1 MLKSLPSNARAD
13 ELAKACGFDGVRFY
27 GDMFVGAVQ
36 SEPSPMHNV
45 DFHVRDLDSSADWL
59 RSAQSENFAHDQS
72 MKQLQDAMREK
83 GGMVGS
89 LGGDGDGGAP
99 SGEGEGYVWTQT
111 DDEVEV
117 VVNVPAGTKAKD
129 VHVTF
134 KPRSLTVGLKGAS
147 PDAKPLVS
155 LTKTFR
161 ATRPDESTWTMDGE
175 RVIVT
180 VAKMDEQVWHELE
193 GLAE

>member
-1 MLKSLPSNARAD
+1 
-13 ELAKACGFDGVRFY
+13 
-27 GDMFVGAVQ
+27 
-36 SEPSPMHNV
+36 
-45 DFHVRDLDSSADWL
+45 
-59 RSAQSENFAHDQS
+59 
-72 MKQLQDAMREK
+72 
-83 GGMVGS
+83 MVGS

-111 DDEVEV
+111 DDEVEI

-147 PDAKPLVS
+147 PRAKPLVS

-161 ATRPDESTWTMDGE
+161 AGREHVDDGRRTRRRHRRQDG
-175 RVIVT
+175 RAG
-180 VAKMDEQVWHELE
+180 VARRTR
-193 GLAE
+193 GIR

>member
-1 MLKSLPSNARAD
+1 
-13 ELAKACGFDGVRFY
+13 VRFY

-83 GGMVGS
+83 GGMVGG
-89 LGGDGDGGAP
+89 LGGDDDGGGFP
-99 SGEGEGYVWTQT
+99 RGSGEGYAWTQT

-117 VVNVPAGTKAKD
+117 VVNVPAGTKARD
-129 VHVTF
+129 VCVTF
-134 KPRSLTVGLKGAS
+134 KPRALTVGLKGAN
-147 PDAKPLVS
+147 DAPLVS
-155 LTKTFR
+155 VDKTFR
-161 ATRPDESTWTMDGE
+161 ATRPDESTWTMDDT
-175 RVIVT
+175 RVVVT
-180 VAKMDEQVWHELE
+180 VAKMDEQVWHTLE
-193 GLAE
+193 GM

>member
-1 MLKSLPSNARAD
+1 M
-13 ELAKACGFDGVRFY
+13 EI
-27 GDMFVGAVQ
+27 
-36 SEPSPMHNV
+36 
-45 DFHVRDLDSSADWL
+45 
-59 RSAQSENFAHDQS
+59 
-72 MKQLQDAMREK
+72 
-83 GGMVGS
+83 
-89 LGGDGDGGAP
+89 
-99 SGEGEGYVWTQT
+99 
-111 DDEVEV
+111 

-147 PDAKPLVS
+147 PRAKPLVS

-175 RVIVT
+175 RVVVT